1 MTKKMCKFNR
11 RTIEGS
17 LGAIY
22 SIVAEPKF
30 VCRSCARVA
39 GSGENLCKPSPIPPQ
54 ACRNKIAGPILEP
67 AVDDCVLLAEA
78 KATNTI
84 TEISSAKNKSAKK
97 KSIKPQIEVAESA
110 EQDATTDEGVQYQLS
125 NKQLKKQLSKQRKML
140 KKQEKM
146 HKKLNKILRKEKKLT
161 KKRSKLDAH
170 LNEVVEATSIR
181 AASNHLH

>member
-39 GSGENLCKPSPIPPQ
+39 GSAENLCKPSPIPPQ

-78 KATNTI
+78 KATSTI
-84 TEISSAKNKSAKK
+84 TEISSAKSKSEKK
-97 KSIKPQIEVAESA
+97 KTIEPLIEVAENA
-110 EQDATTDEGVQYQLS
+110 EQDAVAD
-125 NKQLKKQLSKQRKML
+125 
-140 KKQEKM
+140 
-146 HKKLNKILRKEKKLT
+146 
-161 KKRSKLDAH
+161 
-170 LNEVVEATSIR
+170 
-181 AASNHLH
+181 

>member
-1 MTKKMCKFNR
+1 MCKFNR

-54 ACRNKIAGPILEP
+54 ACRNMIAGPILEP
-67 AVDDCVLLAEA
+67 AVEDCVLLAEA

-84 TEISSAKNKSAKK
+84 AEISSAKNKSEKK
-97 KSIKPQIEVAESA
+97 KSIKPAIEVAENA
-110 EQDATTDEGVQYQLS
+110 EQASIADEEVQYQLS
-125 NKQLKKQLSKQRKML
+125 KKQLKKQRKML
-140 KKQEKM
+140 KKQAKM
-146 HKKLNKILRKEKKLT
+146 YKKLNKILRKEKKLT
-161 KKRSKLDAH
+161 KKRGKLDAH

-181 AASNHLH
+181 VASNHLH

>member
-1 MTKKMCKFNR
+1 MSKKMCKFNR
-11 RTIEGS
+11 RTIEDS

-67 AVDDCVLLAEA
+67 AVEDCVLLAEA

-84 TEISSAKNKSAKK
+84 TEISSAKNKSEKK
-97 KSIKPQIEVAESA
+97 KQIKPVIEVAENA
-110 EQDATTDEGVQYQLS
+110 EQDTIADEEVQCQLS
-125 NKQLKKQLSKQRKML
+125 NKQLKKQRKIL
-140 KKQEKM
+140 KKQAKM
-146 HKKLNKILRKEKKLT
+146 YKKLNKILRKEKKLT

-181 AASNHLH
+181 VASNHLH

>member
-39 GSGENLCKPSPIPPQ
+39 GSAENLCKPSPIPPQ
-54 ACRNKIAGPILEP
+54 ACRNKLSGPILEP
-67 AVDDCVLLAEA
+67 AIDDCVLLAEA

-84 TEISSAKNKSAKK
+84 TEISSAKNKSEKK
-97 KSIKPQIEVAESA
+97 TSNKPLIEVAENV
-110 EQDATTDEGVQYQLS
+110 EKNTTEDEGVQYQLS
-125 NKQLKKQLSKQRKML
+125 DKQLKKQRKML

-181 AASNHLH
+181 IASNHLH

>member
-1 MTKKMCKFNR
+1 MCKFNR

-67 AVDDCVLLAEA
+67 AVEDCVLLAEA
-78 KATNTI
+78 KATNAI
-84 TEISSAKNKSAKK
+84 TEISSAKNKSEKK
-97 KSIKPQIEVAESA
+97 KLIKPVIKVAENA
-110 EQDATTDEGVQYQLS
+110 EQDTIADDEVVQYQLS
-125 NKQLKKQLSKQRKML
+125 NKQLKKQRKML
-140 KKQEKM
+140 KKQAKM

-181 AASNHLH
+181 VASNHLH

>member
-110 EQDATTDEGVQYQLS
+110 EQDAIADEDVQYQLS
-125 NKQLKKQLSKQRKML
+125 NKQLKKQRKML

-146 HKKLNKILRKEKKLT
+146 YKKLNKILRKEKKLT